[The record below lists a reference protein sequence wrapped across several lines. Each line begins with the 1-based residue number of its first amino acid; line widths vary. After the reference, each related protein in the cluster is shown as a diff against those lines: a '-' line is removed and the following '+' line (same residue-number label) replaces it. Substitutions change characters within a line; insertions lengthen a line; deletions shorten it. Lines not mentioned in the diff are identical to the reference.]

1 MLEGQAR
8 LLVLPSRLT
17 RNSTE
22 APMFRYSAAQF
33 FLLIAAILLTGGSA
47 AAHDL
52 WILTE
57 PPNPKIGEHVIV
69 RVVLGH
75 NFPAGSML
83 PNSDLMKVVLMDP
96 SGTSSVLVTKPN
108 GIYQEA
114 EFVRDREGTYV
125 ITAEVKQYFA
135 EIDGKMYHEPKD
147 KLAVNPQFSSYAQQA
162 ARAEIGGS
170 SGASKPAGLPLEI
183 VPQVD
188 PATLHVGDLLPV
200 RVYAHGK
207 PVAPLTGEEVEV
219 RAVYAGFQA
228 DEDTFAFSAHI
239 DKEGNCRIKLTQSGQ
254 WMALVE
260 RNLSPSNPA
269 KSNLDHYDSTL
280 TFKIL
285 K

>member
-1 MLEGQAR
+1 
-8 LLVLPSRLT
+8 
-17 RNSTE
+17 
-22 APMFRYSAAQF
+22 MFRNRAVQLL
-33 FLLIAAILLTGGSA
+33 LLIGVILVTGGST

-52 WILTE
+52 WILTA
-57 PPNPKIGEHVIV
+57 PPNPKMGEHVTV

-75 NFPAGSML
+75 NFPVGSLL
-83 PNSDLMKVVLMDP
+83 PNNDLLRVVLIDP
-96 SGTSSVLVTKPN
+96 GGTSSVLSTKPN

-114 EFVRDREGTYV
+114 AFVRDRKGMYV

-147 KLAVNPQFSSYAQQA
+147 KLTSIPQFSSYAQQA
-162 ARAEIGGS
+162 ARAEIGAS
-170 SGASKPAGLPLEI
+170 SAPSKPAGLPLEI

-200 RVYAHGK
+200 RVYANGK

-228 DEDTFAFSAHI
+228 DEDTFAFSARI
-239 DKEGNCRIKLTQSGQ
+239 DREGNCRIKLTQSGR

-260 RNLSPSNPA
+260 RNLAPSNPA

-280 TFKIL
+280 TFKISN
-285 K
+285 